1 MSKKVPIFNGF
12 EVILNGETFKA
23 DKLNQVFA
31 MIGLDSDLEE
41 CRKMRTDI
49 TRILYCFGTIDLS
62 EYCEGDTTLVINAL

>member
-1 MSKKVPIFNGF
+1 MTKKVPIFKGF

-41 CRKMRTDI
+41 CQNMQTDI
-49 TRILYCFGTIDLS
+49 GRILYCFGTIDLS